1 MGRVDQ
7 SSNHRDT
14 EDTEK
19 YKRDIMMVDRNLFV
33 FSAPFQSFSVFSV
46 PLW

>member
-1 MGRVDQ
+1 MVIVSATAKDFH
-7 SSNHRDT
+7 HRDT

-19 YKRDIMMVDRNLFV
+19 IL
-33 FSAPFQSFSVFSV
+33 FSVFSV